1 MFLETW
7 YASYKFRMRSSPGFL
22 RGSGSPFSPGNF
34 RNAGR
39 SIPGVSQLGSDF
51 GNRNLH
57 LEPSGGL
64 GFRSCPPGWGI
75 SAEKARERLPPRFAL
90 LARQGDNWQVRRYRT
105 LETTQEKTL
114 WKTLLQKNLHVSKRP
129 KTLDS
134 CFIPIGSCNDHPNK
148 KHGCMMYPHTT
159 QRTFLSLAW
168 NRQPG
173 TSLQLGNRLRRML
186 RLVWH
191 TRPKVFFSVSYLR
204 VLKKILPRAQKM
216 RPK

>member
-1 MFLETW
+1 MVVEILLFMTGLYIHTSKRCCSRRISEPIINCYMGYRSFCCPTEKFNSAVWGGFLPKWWTHFLERL
-7 YASYKFRMRSSPGFL
+7 KKSPVL
-22 RGSGSPFSPGNF
+22 WAP
-34 RNAGR
+34 
-39 SIPGVSQLGSDF
+39 
-51 GNRNLH
+51 
-57 LEPSGGL
+57 
-64 GFRSCPPGWGI
+64 
-75 SAEKARERLPPRFAL
+75 
-90 LARQGDNWQVRRYRT
+90 
-105 LETTQEKTL
+105 KTL